1 MKKKI
6 LVYVFLFLLVLSS
19 SVFATDSLVTTTSL
33 EPKVINEDLFTVED
47 SYVLDGEVDGNV
59 FNYSGNFEMLSTSI
73 INGDLFLSAK
83 TVTLESDVSYS
94 DLVSKDGDSAIDKIN
109 SYASINGNAVIVCN
123 ELTIESGVEISG
135 DLYVIAKKVNIQKSS
150 VIQGNLFATCEDLTL
165 NGKVE
170 SSVYAAA
177 NNFSMNY
184 YGSIYK
190 DLKLVAQNI
199 NLSSV
204 IRRNVNI
211 STEKIVTDSNF
222 LTYGNFTLTANSF
235 DFSGEIDGDAKINSK
250 NLNFIDG
257 DDDTSFTCLIM
268 GNLDYSSSEELKL
281 TSTVVEGTVNYSK
294 YEEKTTNKFSFK
306 FKSFIFSL
314 LTFVAYIFVSA
325 WLFTLINKNCL
336 SKNYDIKVGKTFAA
350 FGIGLLAFLV
360 VIILSILLLVINIGS
375 TLSFFLVFAY
385 IFLLFLAMP
394 LFVLDIANLLKGK
407 MDLYLGIL
415 AIAFILA
422 LISKIPFLGEFV
434 IFVFITIGAGRIIMH
449 LFSK

>member
-294 YEEKTTNKFSFK
+294 YEEKTTNKSSFK

-325 WLFTLINKNCL
+325 WLFTLINKNYL

-394 LFVLDIANLLKGK
+394 LFVLDIANLLKEK
-407 MDLYLGIL
+407 MNLYLGIL

-422 LISKIPFLGEFV
+422 LISKIPFLGGFV

>member
-33 EPKVINEDLFTVED
+33 EPKVISEDLFTVED

-94 DLVSKDGDSAIDKIN
+94 DLLSKDGDSAIDKIN

-281 TSTVVEGTVNYSK
+281 TSTVVEGTVTYSK

>member
-33 EPKVINEDLFTVED
+33 EPKVISEDLFTVED

-83 TVTLESDVSYS
+83 TVILESDVSYS

-407 MDLYLGIL
+407 MNLYLGIL

>member
-33 EPKVINEDLFTVED
+33 EPETINEDLFTAED

-59 FNYSGNFEMLSTSI
+59 FNYSDTFEMLSNSNI
-73 INGDLFLSAK
+73 SGDLFLAAK
-83 TVTLESDVSYS
+83 TAILKSDVSYS
-94 DLVSKDGDSAIDKIN
+94 DLISKDGDSAIDKIN
-109 SYASINGNAVIVCN
+109 SYANVDGNAFVICS
-123 ELTIESGVEISG
+123 EFTLESGTEISG
-135 DLYVIAKKVNIQKSS
+135 DLYVVAQKVNVQKSS
-150 VIQGNLFATCEDLTL
+150 VINGNLFIICEDLTL

-170 SSVYAAA
+170 GSVYATVD
-177 NNFSMNY
+177 NFSMNY

-190 DLKLVAQNI
+190 DLNLTAKNI
-199 NLSSV
+199 DLNSV
-204 IRRNVNI
+204 IRRNADI
-211 STEKIVTDSNF
+211 STEKIVTGTDF

-257 DDDTSFTCLIM
+257 DDDTSFTCLIK

-281 TSTVVEGTVNYSK
+281 TNTVVEGTVNYSK
-294 YEEKTTNKFSFK
+294 YEEKTTKKSSFK

-325 WLFTLINKNCL
+325 WLFTLINKNYL
-336 SKNYDIKVGKTFAA
+336 SKNYNIKVGKTFAA

-360 VIILSILLLVINIGS
+360 VVILSILLLVINIGS

-394 LFVLDIANLLKGK
+394 LFVLDIANLLKEK
-407 MDLYLGIL
+407 MNLYLGIL
-415 AIAFILA
+415 TIAFILA
-422 LISKIPFLGEFV
+422 LISKIPFLGGFV
-434 IFVFITIGAGRIIMH
+434 IFVFMTIGAGRIIMH

>member
-135 DLYVIAKKVNIQKSS
+135 DLYVIAKKINIQKSS

-204 IRRNVNI
+204 IRRNVDI

-407 MDLYLGIL
+407 MNLYLGIL

>member
-294 YEEKTTNKFSFK
+294 YEEKTINKSSFK

-325 WLFTLINKNCL
+325 WLFTLINKNYL

-394 LFVLDIANLLKGK
+394 LFVLDIANLLKEK
-407 MDLYLGIL
+407 MNLYLGIL

-422 LISKIPFLGEFV
+422 LISKIPFLGGFV

>member
-33 EPKVINEDLFTVED
+33 EPKVINKDLFTAED
-47 SYVLDGEVDGNV
+47 LYVLDGEVDGNV

-190 DLKLVAQNI
+190 DLKLLAQNI

-407 MDLYLGIL
+407 MNLYLGIL

>member
-294 YEEKTTNKFSFK
+294 YEEKTINKFSFK

-394 LFVLDIANLLKGK
+394 LFVLDIANLLKEK
-407 MDLYLGIL
+407 MNLYLGIL

-422 LISKIPFLGEFV
+422 LISKIPFLGGFV

>member
-1 MKKKI
+1 
-6 LVYVFLFLLVLSS
+6 
-19 SVFATDSLVTTTSL
+19 
-33 EPKVINEDLFTVED
+33 
-47 SYVLDGEVDGNV
+47 
-59 FNYSGNFEMLSTSI
+59 MLSTSI

-94 DLVSKDGDSAIDKIN
+94 DLLSKDGDSAIDKIN

-281 TSTVVEGTVNYSK
+281 TSTVVEGTVTYSK

>member
-170 SSVYAAA
+170 SSVYAAV

-407 MDLYLGIL
+407 MNLYLGIL

>member
-33 EPKVINEDLFTVED
+33 EPKVISEDLFTVED

-59 FNYSGNFEMLSTSI
+59 FNYSGNFEMLSTYI
-73 INGDLFLSAK
+73 IIGDLFLSSK

-407 MDLYLGIL
+407 MNLYLGIL

>member
-235 DFSGEIDGDAKINSK
+235 NFSGEIDGDAKINSK

-407 MDLYLGIL
+407 MNLYLGIL

>member
-33 EPKVINEDLFTVED
+33 EPKVISEDLFTVED

-109 SYASINGNAVIVCN
+109 SYASINGNAVILCN

-407 MDLYLGIL
+407 MNLYLGIL

>member
-33 EPKVINEDLFTVED
+33 EPKVISEDLFTVED

-281 TSTVVEGTVNYSK
+281 TSTVVEGTVTYSK

-407 MDLYLGIL
+407 MNLYLGIL

>member
-33 EPKVINEDLFTVED
+33 EPKVISEDLFTVED

-407 MDLYLGIL
+407 MNLYLGIL

>member
-250 NLNFIDG
+250 TLNFIDG

-407 MDLYLGIL
+407 MNLYLGIL

>member
-250 NLNFIDG
+250 TLNFIDG

-281 TSTVVEGTVNYSK
+281 TSTVVEGTVTYSK

-407 MDLYLGIL
+407 MNLYLGIL

>member
-33 EPKVINEDLFTVED
+33 EPKVISEDLFTVED

-135 DLYVIAKKVNIQKSS
+135 DLYVIAKKVNIQKSA

-407 MDLYLGIL
+407 MNLYLGIL

>member
-407 MDLYLGIL
+407 MNLYLGIL

>member
-33 EPKVINEDLFTVED
+33 EPKVISEDLFTVED

-59 FNYSGNFEMLSTSI
+59 FNYSGDFEMLSTSI

-281 TSTVVEGTVNYSK
+281 TSTVVEGTVTYSK

-407 MDLYLGIL
+407 MNLYLGIL

>member
-33 EPKVINEDLFTVED
+33 EPKVISEDLFTVED

>member
-190 DLKLVAQNI
+190 DLKLLAQNI

-407 MDLYLGIL
+407 MNLYLGIL

>member
-33 EPKVINEDLFTVED
+33 EPKVISEDLFTVED

-73 INGDLFLSAK
+73 INGDLFLRAK

-336 SKNYDIKVGKTFAA
+336 SKNHDIKVGKTFAA

-407 MDLYLGIL
+407 MNLYLGIL

>member
-94 DLVSKDGDSAIDKIN
+94 DLLSKDGDSAIDKIN

-170 SSVYAAA
+170 SSVYAAT

-235 DFSGEIDGDAKINSK
+235 NFSGEIDGDAKINSK

-407 MDLYLGIL
+407 MNLYLGIL

>member
-1 MKKKI
+1 M
-6 LVYVFLFLLVLSS
+6 
-19 SVFATDSLVTTTSL
+19 
-33 EPKVINEDLFTVED
+33 
-47 SYVLDGEVDGNV
+47 
-59 FNYSGNFEMLSTSI
+59 
-73 INGDLFLSAK
+73 
-83 TVTLESDVSYS
+83 
-94 DLVSKDGDSAIDKIN
+94 
-109 SYASINGNAVIVCN
+109 
-123 ELTIESGVEISG
+123 
-135 DLYVIAKKVNIQKSS
+135 
-150 VIQGNLFATCEDLTL
+150 FATCEDLTL

-235 DFSGEIDGDAKINSK
+235 DFSGEIDGAAKINSK

-407 MDLYLGIL
+407 MNLYLGIL

>member
-177 NNFSMNY
+177 NNFTMNY

-257 DDDTSFTCLIM
+257 DDDTSFTCLIK

-294 YEEKTTNKFSFK
+294 YEERTTNKSSFK

-314 LTFVAYIFVSA
+314 LTFVAYIFVSS
-325 WLFTLINKNCL
+325 WLFTLINKNYL

-360 VIILSILLLVINIGS
+360 AVILSILLLVINIGS

-407 MDLYLGIL
+407 INLYLGIL

-422 LISKIPFLGEFV
+422 LISKIPFLGGFV

>member
-33 EPKVINEDLFTVED
+33 EPETINEDLFTAED

-177 NNFSMNY
+177 NNFTMNY

-204 IRRNVNI
+204 IRRNVDI

-281 TSTVVEGTVNYSK
+281 TNTVVEGTVNYSK
-294 YEEKTTNKFSFK
+294 YEEKTTNKSSFK

-325 WLFTLINKNCL
+325 WLFTLINKNYL

-407 MDLYLGIL
+407 MNLYLGIL

-422 LISKIPFLGEFV
+422 LISKIPFLGGFV
-434 IFVFITIGAGRIIMH
+434 IFVFITTGAGRIIMH